1 MQRDFIR
8 SLEKAIGVEKVST
21 RWIDRLAL
29 SSDASFYSLV
39 PACIVRPTTAEDVAS
54 LLRLAGEH
62 RLPLTFR
69 AAGTSLSGQA
79 ISDSV
84 LVDISRSFR
93 DVQILDEGRRIRLQP
108 GVTGQ
113 RANDHLRRYGRK
125 IGPDPASIQAAM
137 LGGILANN
145 SSGMCCGVTQNAYH
159 TLDAMTIVLPDGSR
173 FNTET
178 AADADRFRD
187 EHASLY
193 NGLLEIRSRILT
205 DEAIRDRI
213 RDKYRIKNT
222 VGYGMNAFL
231 DFDRPLD
238 ILAHLMIGSEG
249 TLGFIADATLRT
261 VPASKH
267 KLTTLLLFRDLHA
280 AGAAVPELLDAAA
293 VEIMDRSAIRSIEK
307 KAAPLAGVLSA
318 APEEAA
324 ALLVEFE
331 FATAAE
337 LDEHKPDIARRLS
350 DFSLLVAPSL
360 TDDVQQQA
368 LYWSLRKGM
377 YPSVG
382 SLRPKGSSA
391 LIEDVAVPVRHL
403 ADLCADLQRLFKTY
417 AYDEAII
424 FGHAKDGNL
433 HFVITPTFPSDAEVQ
448 RYEAL
453 MNDVV
458 DLVVHKYDGALKGE
472 HGTGRNMAPFVETEW
487 GDVIYALM
495 KEVKRL
501 VDPVNICNPGVII
514 NDDRRVH
521 LANLK
526 PLPAVHDEVD
536 LCIECGFCENR
547 CPSRDLTLT
556 PRQRIVVQRLLQD
569 PRRSALR
576 PEILKDYAYSGVDT
590 CATDGLCATACPV
603 GIDTGR
609 YMKDLRAQKQG
620 PLSKR
625 VAQFV
630 STHMKLISLFIGL
643 SLRPLS
649 VPGMSRVGRLVTN
662 VVRLMVRIPQL
673 PVSMRGAARITAKG
687 DSDADILYFPTC
699 ISRTMGG
706 YADAPSIPET
716 IERLVRRSGLQMR
729 VASDTSGHC
738 CGTPMASKGF
748 PEAAEHSLSALVEML
763 FRESEGGRIPVVLDT
778 SSCTYALVQ
787 RAAASD
793 NGDAIGRK
801 LHALRIMDSVV
812 FVAEMLLPR
821 LRVTKRQES
830 IALHPTCASQ
840 KMNHLAYLQTV
851 AAACADSVVVPISAG
866 CCGMAGDRGMLFP
879 ELTASATREEA
890 EQMRNEHCSGHYS
903 SARTCELA
911 LTEATGRAYH
921 SVLHLLD
928 RATE

>member
-1 MQRDFIR
+1 MQRNFVR
-8 SLEKAIGVEKVST
+8 LLEEAIGSEKVST

-39 PACIVRPTTAEDVAS
+39 PACIVRPTTVDDVVS
-54 LLRLAGEH
+54 LLRLASEH
-62 RLPLTFR
+62 RVPLTFR

-108 GVTGQ
+108 GVIGQ
-113 RANDHLRRYGRK
+113 RANEHLRRYGRK

-173 FNTET
+173 YNTAMT
-178 AADADRFRD
+178 SDADRFRD

-193 NGLLEIRSRILT
+193 NGLLEIRRRILT

-222 VGYGMNAFL
+222 VGYSMNAFL
-231 DFDRPLD
+231 DFDHPLD

-261 VPASKH
+261 VPAPEH

-293 VEIMDRSAIRSIEK
+293 VEIMDRSALRSIEK
-307 KAAPLAGVLSA
+307 KAGSLAEVLCSAPDG
-318 APEEAA
+318 AA

-331 FATAAE
+331 FATLNE
-337 LDEHKPDIARRLS
+337 LEEQRPGIERRLS
-350 DFSLLVAPSL
+350 GFPLLVSPSL

-382 SLRPKGSSA
+382 SLRPKGSTA

-403 ADLCADLQRLFKTY
+403 ADLCVDLQRLFKKY

-487 GDVIYALM
+487 GDAIYALM

-501 VDPVNICNPGVII
+501 VDPLNICNPGVII

-569 PRRSALR
+569 PRRSTLR
-576 PEILKDYAYSGVDT
+576 NEILKDYAYAGVDT

-609 YMKDLRAQKQG
+609 FMKYLRAQKRG
-620 PLSKR
+620 SLSKR

-630 STHMKLISLFIGL
+630 STHMRLISFFIGL

-649 VPGMSRVGRLVTN
+649 VPGMSRVGRFITDA
-662 VVRLMVRIPQL
+662 VRLIVRIPRL
-673 PVSMRGAARITAKG
+673 PLSMRKAARIAAK
-687 DSDADILYFPTC
+687 DSPDADFLYFPTC

-706 YADAPSIPET
+706 YADACSVSET
-716 IERLVRRSGLQMR
+716 IERLARRCGLQMR
-729 VASDTSGHC
+729 VARDSSGHC

-748 PEAAEHSLSALVEML
+748 PEAAEHSLSALAEML
-763 FRESEGGRIPVVLDT
+763 FRESDGGRIPVVLDT
-778 SSCTYALVQ
+778 SSCTYALLQ
-787 RAAASD
+787 RAAASAS
-793 NGDAIGRK
+793 GDATGRR

-812 FVAEMLLPR
+812 FAAEVLLPL
-821 LRVTKRQES
+821 LRITKRQER

-840 KMNHLAYLQTV
+840 KMNHLPYLQAV
-851 AAACADSVVVPISAG
+851 ARACADSVVIPISAG

-911 LTEATGRAYH
+911 LTEATGRSYH
-921 SVLHLLD
+921 SILHLLD